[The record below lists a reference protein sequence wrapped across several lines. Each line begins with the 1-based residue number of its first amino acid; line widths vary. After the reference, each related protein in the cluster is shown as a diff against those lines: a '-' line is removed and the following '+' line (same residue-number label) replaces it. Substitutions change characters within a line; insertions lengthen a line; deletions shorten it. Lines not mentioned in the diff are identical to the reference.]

1 MISEFN
7 SAHILKRSSAFE
19 EKTHFPFSQRHRQKK
34 KTCENFG
41 VSKKMRLQNKENK
54 NAGRIKRTLR
64 RTSHRSQEMNQNH
77 FETTND
83 FVFLPAAFNSKM
95 ISRVWVFAR

>member
-19 EKTHFPFSQRHRQKK
+19 EKHIFHSHNATVKK

-64 RTSHRSQEMNQNH
+64 KTSRQSQELNQNH
-77 FETTND
+77 FKTTND
-83 FVFLPAAFNSKM
+83 LFFCLQLSIQK
-95 ISRVWVFAR
+95 